1 MGNKV
6 RGAQERHPRYVAVL
20 WSNDGGIVEPSR
32 PCLIGTGDATPW
44 GKAET
49 GGGTMGKGRRA
60 LAVVGTVAVAGAL
73 CGLAVFSKSSYP
85 TITVQLPAN
94 RAAGYTWVCSVKPEG
109 SFVTVDTRY
118 APENVDDPDGGGVE
132 TFVLQSRSQGTSQV
146 SFACV
151 DGDDGTIDSTA
162 TYEFTTDGS
171 TIQSSGTTADI
182 SDALMAP
189 FTAGGASESAA

>member
-1 MGNKV
+1 
-6 RGAQERHPRYVAVL
+6 
-20 WSNDGGIVEPSR
+20 
-32 PCLIGTGDATPW
+32 
-44 GKAET
+44 
-49 GGGTMGKGRRA
+49 MGKGRRA

-109 SFVTVDTRY
+109 SFVPVDTRY